1 MAALIEDTRQQAGKH
16 GLKRR
21 WFEEHGIEV
30 VRSKLIVGDY
40 MLVGGTVSV
49 DTKKDVYEL
58 LADVEQQHARFVG
71 ELETAQRLGIQLWV
85 LVENRHGVT
94 GLSTLEKWVEPMDH
108 YMMRKK
114 KAPNAQRKGGRRLAK
129 ACRTME
135 ERYGA
140 RFAFCR
146 PSEAGEFVMRILE
159 GGAQDADAG

>member
-1 MAALIEDTRQQAGKH
+1 MAALIEDTRQQVKKH
-16 GLKRR
+16 RLKNQ
-21 WFEEHGIEV
+21 WFAEHGYEV

-40 MLVGGTVSV
+40 MFVGGTVSV

-58 LADVEQQHARFVG
+58 IADIEQQHKRFVG
-71 ELETAQRLGIQLWV
+71 ELETAQRLGIELWV

-114 KAPNAQRKGGRRLAK
+114 KAPNAQRKGGRRFAQ

-135 ERYGA
+135 GKYGV

-146 PSEAGEFVMRILE
+146 PAEAGEFVIRILE
-159 GGAQDADAG
+159 GGAEHVDA